1 MNHSRI
7 SKRKTILR
15 HVTVKLLKAKNKKN
29 LKSSHSARTEHRAEW
44 YCCAENN
51 NKNESLLLN
60 TGHEKKKKKTEDNK
74 MALLQFPKIKC

>member
-7 SKRKTILR
+7 SKRKTIPR
-15 HVTVKLLKAKNKKN
+15 HVIVKLLKAKNKKN
-29 LKSSHSARTEHRAEW
+29 LKSSHSARTGHRAEW

-60 TGHEKKKKKTEDNK
+60 TGHEKKKNKKQKTIRWHCYSFQK
-74 MALLQFPKIKC
+74 